1 MNRTR
6 FIKIVSLIMI
16 AAMVMTVFSGCGKN
30 TATAPGEKEFKLIVV
45 DKDATETEFTIKT
58 DEATVGDALLEEG
71 LISGEEGP
79 YGLYVTEVN
88 GIKAVY
94 EEDGYYWA
102 FYIDGEYAMA
112 GVDATDVQDGA
123 EYTLK
128 EEAA

>member
-102 FYIDGEYAMA
+102 FYIDGEYAMS

>member
-1 MNRTR
+1 MDRTR